1 LKNPTRIAQIEVD
14 LGRKTGFLLILVKLL
29 HQQFIVVF
37 QLTNGDEEAKISA
50 LLGLGCLENVELNK
64 EALRTVAPMM
74 TDPSTTIKVA
84 AANAL
89 R

>member
-1 LKNPTRIAQIEVD
+1 VGK
-14 LGRKTGFLLILVKLL
+14 KLVSWLFESSYCISK
-29 HQQFIVVF
+29 FIVF

-74 TDPSTTIKVA
+74 IDPSTTIQVA